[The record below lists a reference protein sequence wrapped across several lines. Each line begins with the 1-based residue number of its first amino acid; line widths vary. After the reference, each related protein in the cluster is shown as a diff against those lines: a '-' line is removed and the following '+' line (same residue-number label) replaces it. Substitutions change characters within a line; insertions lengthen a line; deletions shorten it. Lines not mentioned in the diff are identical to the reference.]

1 MIEHFVQTGIINPLD
16 IASLQEEADNRAKKL
31 VFLDTTF
38 VLPTSSEDV
47 YENYRNKR
55 IHDALFFNIK
65 NIADKESTL
74 PHMLPDAAQFSAA
87 ISELGIHNDDIIIMY
102 GQHGMTMGPARVWW
116 MFKGFGHDNVIV
128 LNGGLPAWEQAGFKT
143 EIDAPPIPKASH
155 YTAPPFKG
163 EMVVQMSGVIN
174 ASETNMCPIIDA
186 RPEKRFNGKS
196 PEPREGMRSGH
207 MPNAKN
213 LPASSLVN
221 ENGMF
226 KPPEELE
233 KMFKNL
239 GVFDNKQQP
248 NRIITTCGSGITACA
263 LALALYHLDYKNV
276 SVYDGSWSEWGLED
290 SPTPVT
296 KAEAG

>member
-128 LNGGLPAWEQAGFKT
+128 LNGGLPAWEKAGLETKNS
-143 EIDAPPIPKASH
+143 PLPIPKTSH
-155 YTAPPFKG
+155 YTAQPFKG
-163 EMVVQMSGVIN
+163 EMVVQMSDVIN
-174 ASETNMCPIIDA
+174 ASETNMYPIIDA
-186 RPEKRFNGKS
+186 RPEKRFSGKT

-226 KPPEELE
+226 KPPEKLE
-233 KMFKNL
+233 QMFEKL
-239 GVFDNKQQP
+239 GIVDNNQQS
-248 NRIITTCGSGITACA
+248 NHIITTCGSGITACA

-276 SVYDGSWSEWGLED
+276 RVYDGSWSEWGLED